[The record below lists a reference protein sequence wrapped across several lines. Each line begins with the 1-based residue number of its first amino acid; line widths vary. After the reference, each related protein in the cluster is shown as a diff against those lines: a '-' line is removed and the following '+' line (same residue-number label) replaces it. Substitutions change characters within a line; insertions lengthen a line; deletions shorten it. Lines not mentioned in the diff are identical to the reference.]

1 MVGSVSVWNMGH
13 QFNPQRDKLPV
24 DCFSCSFRAALS
36 ANNCAR
42 PDFFFFLLVLFFGT
56 PPTGEADLEVGV
68 EIEGRI
74 EGDVGGSG
82 ELAGVGSEIG
92 MCASCGEAWKRLG
105 GCGFEGLVTRGA
117 IEASV
122 GGGSKA
128 AGTSASVTSCISLS
142 LLDRVRRATDLA
154 EGKDATVVGFDPFDL
169 NAVPHIV
176 HFPLIAFLCAIVG
189 LLGPASALV
198 GRLSC
203 LSARLFLMRFP
214 FAAALAGFFFL

>member
-1 MVGSVSVWNMGH
+1 MVMSFSVCVMAH
-13 QFNPQRDKLPV
+13 QFNPQRDRLPV
-24 DCFSCSFRAALS
+24 DCFSCSLRAALS

-42 PDFFFFLLVLFFGT
+42 PDFFFFLLEVFFGT

-74 EGDVGGSG
+74 EGEVGGSG

-105 GCGFEGLVTRGA
+105 GCGLEGLVARGDT
-117 IEASV
+117 EASV

-128 AGTSASVTSCISLS
+128 AGATASVTSCISLS

-154 EGKDATVVGFDPFDL
+154 EGKDATVVGFDPFVL

-176 HFPLIAFLCAIVG
+176 HFPLIAFLCANVG

-198 GRLSC
+198 ERVSC
-203 LSARLFLMRFP
+203 SSARLFLIRFP
-214 FAAALAGFFFL
+214 FAAALPGFFFL